1 MKDNDNIAV
10 TGQTD
15 RLGRFAENHPE
26 LLIKLGNLESA
37 AYRDKIRRIPIDR
50 PVYVCGLARAGST
63 ILLEMLASHPDA
75 ATHRYKDFPF
85 VHIPVW
91 WNWFLARAS
100 RENAAPVERFHKDRI
115 QVTQESPEAMEEIIW
130 MAFFK
135 DCHDPGISDVLWAEA
150 ENEQFEE
157 FYRDHIRKVLY
168 LRNGTRYIAKGNYN
182 VTRIPYLKKLFRQA
196 RFVIPVRDPVHH
208 VASLMKQHR
217 LFCDEERR
225 DARILDYMRRVGHF
239 EFGLDRRPINA
250 GDRARVDRIEE
261 LWRRGDEV
269 QGWACLWASVYA
281 FVAGILEEYR
291 ELARSTI
298 VVCYEDLCGSPQDML
313 EALYNHCGL
322 TVERETLIKQAGQ
335 LSTPSYY
342 SVSFSRAETEAIS
355 EETQAV
361 NDRIRRLSQVPPS
374 QR

>member
-1 MKDNDNIAV
+1 MKEHDNIAV
-10 TGQTD
+10 AGLTD
-15 RLGRFAENHPE
+15 RLGRFAENHPR

-37 AYRDKIRRIPIDR
+37 AYGDKIRRIPIDR
-50 PVYVCGLARAGST
+50 PIYVCGLARAGST

-100 RENAAPVERFHKDRI
+100 RESADPVERFHKDRI
-115 QVTQESPEAMEEIIW
+115 LVTQESPEAMEEIVW
-130 MAFFK
+130 MAFFR
-135 DCHDPGISDVLWAEA
+135 DCHDPGISDVLGAETG
-150 ENEQFEE
+150 NGRFED

-182 VTRIPYLKKLFRQA
+182 VTRIPYLRKLFSQA

-225 DARILDYMRRVGHF
+225 DPRILDYMRRVGHF
-239 EFGLDRRPINA
+239 EFGLNRTPINT
-250 GDRARVDRIEE
+250 GDRARVERIEE
-261 LWRRGDEV
+261 LWRRGDEAR
-269 QGWACLWASVYA
+269 GWACLWASVYA
-281 FVAGILEEYR
+281 FAADMLEGNR
-291 ELARSTI
+291 ELADSTLL
-298 VVCYEDLCGSPQDML
+298 VCYEDLCGSPQEML
-313 EALYNHCGL
+313 EALYSHCAL
-322 TVERETLIKQAGQ
+322 SVDRETLIRQAGQ
-335 LSTPSYY
+335 LSAPSYY
-342 SVSFSRAETEAIS
+342 SVSFSREETEAIR

-361 NDRIRRLSQVPPS
+361 HERILRLSQVPPS
-374 QR
+374 QS